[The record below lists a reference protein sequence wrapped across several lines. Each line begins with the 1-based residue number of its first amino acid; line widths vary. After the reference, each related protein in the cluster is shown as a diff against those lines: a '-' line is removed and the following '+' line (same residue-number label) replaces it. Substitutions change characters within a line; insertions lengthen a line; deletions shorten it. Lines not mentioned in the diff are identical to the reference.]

1 MKTLIRSFLS
11 ILIVFVTVD
20 SLIKNVICSEK
31 VIDDEK
37 VQDESFSQEKRL
49 DKLKYFGGLGKRTYE
64 FFILKYQKNSESYSL
79 SFCRESFLKYFHI

>member
-31 VIDDEK
+31 IIDDEK

-49 DKLKYFGGLGKRTYE
+49 DKLKYFGGLGKRTFE
-64 FFILKYQKNSESYSL
+64 FFVFENIQNSES
-79 SFCRESFLKYFHI
+79 